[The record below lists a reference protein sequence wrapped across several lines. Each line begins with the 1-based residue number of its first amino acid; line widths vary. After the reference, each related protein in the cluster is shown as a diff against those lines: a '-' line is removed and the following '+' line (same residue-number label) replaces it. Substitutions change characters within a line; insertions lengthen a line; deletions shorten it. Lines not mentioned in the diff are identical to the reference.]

1 MENVHSGDSL
11 LLLRVWSFLMLS
23 FLNHAQTKSYEKQV
37 GFGVFVTETVNIT
50 AKLHKLR
57 LSYFLISE
65 HMFKHSN

>member
-1 MENVHSGDSL
+1 
-11 LLLRVWSFLMLS
+11 MLS
-23 FLNHAQTKSYEKQV
+23 FLNHAQTKSYKKQV
-37 GFGVFVTETVNIT
+37 GFGVFFTETVNIT